1 MEDETLQRSFTRS
14 IEIIGEAT
22 KKLSREFTDRYPQV
36 DWKSMAAMGDK
47 LVHDYFGIDY
57 EIEWDV
63 VKNKIPALK
72 PQIEQILH
80 ETVER

>member
-1 MEDETLQRSFTRS
+1 
-14 IEIIGEAT
+14 
-22 KKLSREFTDRYPQV
+22 
-36 DWKSMAAMGDK
+36 MAAMRDK

-57 EIEWDV
+57 EIVWDV